1 MGATASLSI
10 QVVEPPLLTNQPLPQ
25 SVPIGQN
32 AVFTIG
38 HNSTN
43 STLQWQTDLGWGF
56 QNLTNAGQY
65 SGVNTPTLTV
75 SNTAFQNNN
84 QMFRCILFDGICS
97 GDTSNIVSLSVVARQ
112 NTANVPAR
120 FNFQSVI
127 RDTTGA
133 LVANRSLGVRIT
145 LNRGPQMGTLY
156 SETHQLTSN
165 SNGLITT
172 SIGGGTPVVSSMDSI
187 DWSLGDVYIKT
198 EVDVNGGSNYEML
211 SSNQLLSVPYA
222 LYAQNSGSGAP
233 GPVGPQGPQGSL
245 PPGTQAGE
253 INYWN
258 GSSWVTIPPGV
269 RNQSLIM
276 CDGVPTWGGCLPE
289 VTTSMVTSIFA
300 DRAICGGSVVSEG
313 GGAVVNRG
321 IAYGTSSNPTISGS
335 VIVNGSGLGTYNST
349 ITGLTALTS
358 YFVRAYATNSVGTA
372 YGNEVSFSTP
382 PIPAFACGTSTVSD
396 VDGNSYNI
404 VQIGAQCW
412 MQSNLK
418 VSKYRNGD
426 VVPTELSNANW
437 QNATSGSY
445 SIYNNNPVNDALY
458 GKLYN
463 HYAVTDNRGLCPTG
477 WHVPTDGEWNI
488 LVQYLDPN
496 ADITFS
502 ANYQSVVA
510 GNALL
515 STLTQP
521 TPGGWVS
528 TPGTA
533 STNSSGFTALPGGR
547 RDGNGDFGIVSDH
560 GYWWTSSLSTY
571 GAWYRALYHSG
582 LVVRGSTGRTF
593 GFSVRCLRD

>member
-1 MGATASLSI
+1 
-10 QVVEPPLLTNQPLPQ
+10 
-25 SVPIGQN
+25 
-32 AVFTIG
+32 
-38 HNSTN
+38 
-43 STLQWQTDLGWGF
+43 
-56 QNLTNAGQY
+56 
-65 SGVNTPTLTV
+65 
-75 SNTAFQNNN
+75 
-84 QMFRCILFDGICS
+84 
-97 GDTSNIVSLSVVARQ
+97 
-112 NTANVPAR
+112 
-120 FNFQSVI
+120 
-127 RDTTGA
+127 
-133 LVANRSLGVRIT
+133 
-145 LNRGPQMGTLY
+145 
-156 SETHQLTSN
+156 
-165 SNGLITT
+165 
-172 SIGGGTPVVSSMDSI
+172 MDSI

-289 VTTSMVTSIFA
+289 VTTSMVTSIFV